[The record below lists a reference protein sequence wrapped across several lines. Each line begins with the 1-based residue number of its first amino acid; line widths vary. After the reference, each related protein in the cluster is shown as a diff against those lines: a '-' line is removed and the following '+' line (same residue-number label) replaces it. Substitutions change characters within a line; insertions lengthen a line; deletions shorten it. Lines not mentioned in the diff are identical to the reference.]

1 MGECEGMTPGGSGL
15 SARDAGL
22 LQIEGQWWRFPG
34 AKEAAIREQL
44 GMSEPAYYARLDRLI
59 DQPAA
64 AQEAPLLVARL
75 RRRRALKRRRRA
87 AGNASHVG
95 AGSSS
100 AVR

>member
-1 MGECEGMTPGGSGL
+1 MGEYEDVTLGDSGL
-15 SARDAGL
+15 SARDSGVL
-22 LQIEGQWWRFPG
+22 RIEGQWWRFPG

-44 GMSEPAYYARLDRLI
+44 GMSEPAYYARLDKLI
-59 DQPAA
+59 DLSAA